1 MEAFEMMILDTEAED
16 YEISGETLKVTTSK
30 SGFLPVRQA
39 IVDAG
44 YEILTAGLGYVAKNT
59 IEITDFETALKIYKM
74 LEEFD
79 EDEDSETVWN
89 NAEIADSLWKEVET
103 FVESKKFRT

>member
-1 MEAFEMMILDTEAED
+1 MESFEMMILDTEAED
-16 YEISGETLKVTTSK
+16 YEVNGESLKITTSK

-39 IVDAG
+39 LVDAG
-44 YEILTAGLGYVAKNT
+44 YEILSAGLGYAPKNT
-59 IEITDFETALKIYKM
+59 IEITDFDTALKIYKM

-79 EDEDSETVWN
+79 EDEDTETVWN

-103 FVESKKFRT
+103 FVESKRFRT